1 MSIKLRVYEP
11 GRKTWTAELSGPRLI
26 VGRTRECDLPL
37 AHHAISR
44 RHAEIVFAA
53 NGECQL
59 ADLDSRNGLFLNEL
73 AVSKPRPLRP
83 GDRIRLGPV
92 SIEVLEVIPEAAPAE
107 GNEREAATLGLSG
120 EEAPPKPLGVEPLLS
135 PLPPKS
141 GKPSAPAPE
150 SPSEWDSVQDWS
162 RRYEEAMA
170 ALRGDFERLWNAV
183 KLRTPPTLAGE
194 MGALHDNAWASMER
208 MAGVAGGIE
217 AACERLGRLLEA
229 ARIISAPQPLR
240 ERLETILDLA
250 IRQMS
255 ADCGFLM
262 LYSRR
267 RRSLTLAL
275 QRGMANLKKEIR
287 IEERTPPPGEPSA
300 SIARETAKSGTTV
313 FRAPLAGAPEALGE
327 PLGEALMAQGIHAAI
342 CAPMKVEGRFVGLIY
357 VDFRDPEAA
366 PSRAVG
372 PDDAR
377 WLESLGSLAALAI
390 ENARLIQ
397 KSRKG

>member
-1 MSIKLRVYEP
+1 MSVKLRVCEQ
-11 GRKTWTAELSGPRLI
+11 GKKDWTVELTGPRVLI
-26 VGRTRECDLPL
+26 GRMRECDLPL

-44 RHAEIVFAA
+44 RHAEIVFAPK
-53 NGECQL
+53 GECRL
-59 ADLDSRNGLFLNEL
+59 VDLDSRNGLTWNEQP
-73 AVSKPRPLRP
+73 VSAPQPLRP
-83 GDRIRLGPV
+83 GDWIRLGPV
-92 SIEVLEVIPEAAPAE
+92 SIEVLQISP
-107 GNEREAATLGLSG
+107 
-120 EEAPPKPLGVEPLLS
+120 EEAPADGVEREPATLRLQGPETPPKSLGVERVLS
-135 PLPPKS
+135 PIPPKP
-141 GKPSAPAPE
+141 GKPSAAALE
-150 SPSEWDSVQDWS
+150 SAGKWDSVKDWS
-162 RRYEEAMA
+162 RRCEEALA

-194 MGALHDNAWASMER
+194 MGALHDSVQASMDR
-208 MAGVAGGIE
+208 VAGVAGGIE

-240 ERLETILDLA
+240 QRLETILDLA
-250 IRQMS
+250 IRQMN

-262 LYSRR
+262 FYSPR

-275 QRGMANLKKEIR
+275 QRGMANMKKEIR

-300 SIARETAKSGTTV
+300 SIAREAVKSGTTV
-313 FRAPLAGAPEALGE
+313 FRTPLATDGEA
-327 PLGEALMAQGIHAAI
+327 LGEALMAQGIHAAI

-357 VDFRDPEAA
+357 VDFRDSKAA
-366 PSRAVG
+366 QKRAIG

-397 KSRKG
+397 KSRKAQ